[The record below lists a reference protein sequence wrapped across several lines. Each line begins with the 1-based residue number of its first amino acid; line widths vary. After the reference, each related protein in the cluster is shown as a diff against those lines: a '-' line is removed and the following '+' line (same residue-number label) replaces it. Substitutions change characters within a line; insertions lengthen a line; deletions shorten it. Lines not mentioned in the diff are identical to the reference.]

1 MKERR
6 GAYEKDD
13 YWLCL
18 FTVFTVMLH
27 EYGRERERER
37 EPDFSINQSVV
48 PTDAYLHRLG
58 T

>member
-1 MKERR
+1 M
-6 GAYEKDD
+6 EKMITGSAFLL
-13 YWLCL
+13 YLLLCC
-18 FTVFTVMLH
+18 MSM
-27 EYGRERERER
+27 EERERER

>member
-1 MKERR
+1 M
-6 GAYEKDD
+6 EKMITGSAFLL
-13 YWLCL
+13 YLLLCC
-18 FTVFTVMLH
+18 MSM
-27 EYGRERERER
+27 EERERERER